1 MMNTFRFFAKSYQ
14 IHRTFCFFARIN
26 ASQIQPFKFRCREY
40 LSLLSLGVVFLL
52 PSICKKQSIPG
63 DSSRDLNL
71 SPIVR
76 GHLTHQQPLS
86 SRHVNF
92 WVRVTWT
99 HHPKKV
105 SSRIARRLPGF
116 SNSYSY
122 STFGGIISPSF
133 GGSTL
138 EKSSPNLVIIPGS
151 LTIKILKFLPAVS
164 YQQSSAS
171 NEKKSAGSYLD
182 LPDIVKKLC
191 LLGEFFFGEFF
202 GTQFFTHKDRKIQV
216 FTANFHPTKNLES

>member
-171 NEKKSAGSYLD
+171 NEKKVPAHTWIFQILLKNSAFWVS
-182 LPDIVKKLC
+182 
-191 LLGEFFFGEFF
+191 FFWWIFRH
-202 GTQFFTHKDRKIQV
+202 TFFTHKDRKIQV